1 LEQSELIGKLF
12 GEIGKLAVSIA
23 TLTAEIRA
31 TDSKYNGLKETVD
44 SHGVSIK
51 ALELVATA
59 TAAAATAKNNESSSW
74 KNGILEALKIVVPVL
89 LTILAMR
96 LA

>member
-1 LEQSELIGKLF
+1 MEQSELIGKLF
-12 GEIGKLAVSIA
+12 SEINKLAISIA
-23 TLTAEIRA
+23 TLTAEIRS
-31 TDSKYNGLKETVD
+31 TRDDHNDLKEIVN
-44 SHGVSIK
+44 SHSVSIK